1 MRRRNQPRVL
11 PPLLPEKADNFLF
24 EPDEEERQY
33 VRNEG
38 HRQNS
43 LAKLRKLDAL
53 FADQQMEYLR
63 SKCAALQSVIDAD
76 RAWLAAQAEREAE
89 LKRVNDWWASERKKE
104 LKAEDEQ
111 RRKKLARAT
120 EQINRDAVRRE
131 REQFSQRGLI
141 RGRKR

>member
-11 PPLLPEKADNFLF
+11 PPLLPEKADNYLF

-33 VRNEG
+33 VRNES

-43 LAKLRKLDAL
+43 LAKLRKLDAR
-53 FADQQMEYLR
+53 FAEQQLEYLR

-89 LKRVNDWWASERKKE
+89 LKRVNDWRASEHEKE
-104 LKAEDEQ
+104 QATEDEQ
-111 RRKKLARAT
+111 RRKRLARAT
-120 EQINRDAVRRE
+120 EQINRDTVRRE
-131 REQFSQRGLI
+131 REEFAKRGVI
-141 RGRKR
+141 RGRK

>member
-11 PPLLPEKADNFLF
+11 PPLLPEKASTYLF

-33 VRNEG
+33 VRNER

-43 LAKLRKLDAL
+43 LAKLRKLDAP
-53 FADQQMEYLR
+53 FADQQIEYLR

-89 LKRVNDWWASERKKE
+89 LKRVNDWWASEREKE

-120 EQINRDAVRRE
+120 EQINRDTVRRE

-141 RGRKR
+141 RGKKQ